1 MLEIA
6 QSIVLTEVEIA
17 GRENALSC
25 GILCSPTTVYLW
37 KINDRVEVKL
47 KSGEEQSSSVFS
59 FKQNWYLNHVKE

>member
-47 KSGEEQSSSVFS
+47 KVNINTF
-59 FKQNWYLNHVKE
+59 VKRNYE